1 LAIAKPT
8 ALDET
13 YGKRKPLLMAH
24 HYFLM
29 HDPNDFQEI
38 EYLGPTVVQKL
49 QYEFFLNCN
58 SYEIILKKF
67 DFNAI
72 TQVHRMKFYYLMA
85 TNNSS
90 MAIKFNISLKNPNVL
105 DL

>member
-8 ALDET
+8 ALGGT

-38 EYLGPTVVQKL
+38 EYLASHCGA
-49 QYEFFLNCN
+49 
-58 SYEIILKKF
+58 EITI
-67 DFNAI
+67 
-72 TQVHRMKFYYLMA
+72 
-85 TNNSS
+85 
-90 MAIKFNISLKNPNVL
+90 
-105 DL
+105 